1 MNIDSLPRKEGR
13 RIEPLYLHERDP
25 LWLIVYLQ
33 GEVIE
38 KIELRLERPD
48 GRPSRPRIAAKL
60 RTILSDRVENKT
72 ALKFH
77 VSGTPFQKAVWAAA
91 CGVPAGCLTTYGA
104 IFKTISRGSPRAVG
118 QALKKNP
125 LPIIIPCHRIIGR
138 DGSLT
143 GFSSGM
149 EIKRM
154 LIEFES
160 IDRFRSKLT

>member
-1 MNIDSLPRKEGR
+1 MNIDFLHGKKGR

-25 LWLIVYLQ
+25 IWLIAYLQ

-38 KIELRLERPD
+38 KMELRLERPD
-48 GRPSRPRIAAKL
+48 GRPSGPRIAAQL
-60 RTILSDRVENKT
+60 RAVLSGREVNKT
-72 ALKFH
+72 ALKYH
-77 VSGTPFQKAVWAAA
+77 VSGTFFQKAVWAAV
-91 CGVPAGCLTTYGA
+91 CRIPAGCLTTYGA
-104 IFKTISRGSPRAVG
+104 VAESISRGSPRAVG
-118 QALKKNP
+118 QALKKNS
-125 LPIIIPCHRIIGR
+125 LPIIIPCHRVIGR

-160 IDRFRSKLT
+160 IDRFRSKLI